1 MSNLLGGA
9 SSSPASIAKDPNL
22 DKILLDLMQNNS
34 MKESFRFAEYL
45 LENFKAVNHL
55 KYSSYR
61 QANFI
66 VLKAP
71 DIPSVLLEIAYIT
84 NKGDERLLK
93 QNGFQER
100 IARTL
105 DSSIKKYYKE

>member
-9 SSSPASIAKDPNL
+9 SARPASIAEDP
-22 DKILLDLMQNNS
+22 DRDEILLDLMQNYS
-34 MKESFRFAEYL
+34 MKESFRFAESL
-45 LENFKAVNHL
+45 LEDIKAVNPL
-55 KYSSYR
+55 KYLSYR

-84 NKGDERLLK
+84 NKEDERLLK
-93 QNGFQER
+93 QKGFQER
-100 IARTL
+100 VAQTVA
-105 DSSIKKYYKE
+105 SSIKKYFKE